1 MRLVSLFCLSVVLVG
16 ISAAQDT
23 NFSVGP
29 QYLVTSGSP
38 LFARPLATPSLS
50 LGEPLPGIPNL
61 PEIGPAVENQPYVPN
76 PESPREPNLLPI
88 YYGYPMISVVELTS
102 AEPPRELPASITD
115 VGVTGMTDAQS
126 LRVRGYGVPVGD
138 VASFWKTHKPHA
150 PRVYTN
156 ADIQRLH
163 QS

>member
-1 MRLVSLFCLSVVLVG
+1 MRLTTLFCLSVALLG

-61 PEIGPAVENQPYVPN
+61 PEIGPAVENQSYVVN

-88 YYGYPMISVVELTS
+88 YYGYPTISVVEITS
-102 AEPPRELPASITD
+102 AEPPRGLPASITD

-126 LRVRGYGVPVGD
+126 LRVRGYGVAVGD